1 MVQPEHFGWMNPRAV
16 TVCQRAATTC
26 EGRASAASRPR
37 MATGMVYLMVK
48 CHDDYHSNHRQ
59 SRACGPAEAC
69 TGFLADQSRR
79 FFGTGKFRGSDHLAA
94 RARPGTHVQK
104 ARNVGIRFGTTPD
117 GRRSNSDY
125 TSGTRGTRPAQPGK
139 IQQVKFFFDTSVLIA
154 AVLVE
159 HVHHEPSLAAYLK
172 ADKKNGCCAAHTLA
186 EVYASLT
193 RLPGP
198 HRIGGDQALL
208 FLEDIRR
215 RLTTI
220 TL

>member
-1 MVQPEHFGWMNPRAV
+1 M
-16 TVCQRAATTC
+16 
-26 EGRASAASRPR
+26 
-37 MATGMVYLMVK
+37 
-48 CHDDYHSNHRQ
+48 
-59 SRACGPAEAC
+59 
-69 TGFLADQSRR
+69 
-79 FFGTGKFRGSDHLAA
+79 
-94 RARPGTHVQK
+94 
-104 ARNVGIRFGTTPD
+104 
-117 GRRSNSDY
+117 
-125 TSGTRGTRPAQPGK
+125 
-139 IQQVKFFFDTSVLIA
+139 KFFFDTSVLIA

-220 TL
+220 TLDEEDYCSAIASTVAEGVMGGMIYDALLARCALKANAMTIYTWDLDHFRQLGWEVARRVQSP